1 MARPPK
7 VGLDYFPLDVNFLN
21 DLKTKK
27 IVRSYGAQAVAV
39 ALNVFINIYRDNGYY
54 AECDDDFIFLIAD
67 ELKLDEEYAKKVI
80 EKMVEVDF
88 FDKNLYENN
97 KILTSIGIQN
107 RYILASGRR
116 VRSKI
121 NPVYDLINP
130 KKEEFMLTETE
141 FMYTETQ
148 ENEGLCIQ
156 KYAKEKKRKEKKRK
170 EIEVVSDNEIENLAD
185 EPATTT
191 AQKQISDVLNFY
203 ENHFGMLSDYI
214 RQSILK
220 WCNDLNPALV
230 KRALEIS
237 VEDNVLKFR
246 YANAILVDWAHKGID
261 TLEKALAEGNA
272 RQRAKQNN
280 YNRPRGYVE
289 SVPSWANNPKQTQ
302 LPKQPTQID
311 ETTKNDLAEQIARL
325 KTSKGATNEN

>member
-27 IVRSYGAQAVAV
+27 IVRSYGASAVAV

-67 ELKLDEEYAKKVI
+67 ELKLDEEYTKNVI
-80 EKMVEVDF
+80 KKMVEVDF
-88 FDKNLYENN
+88 FDKNLYENY

-107 RYILASGRR
+107 RYVLASGRR
-116 VRSKI
+116 VRTKI
-121 NPVYDLINP
+121 NEVYDLINP
-130 KKEEFMLTETE
+130 KKEEFLPTETE

-148 ENEGLCIQ
+148 ENESLCIQ
-156 KYAKEKKRKEKKRK
+156 KYTKEKKRKEKKRK
-170 EIEVVSDNEIENLAD
+170 EIEVVSNNEIENLAD

-246 YANAILVDWAHKGID
+246 YANAIMVDWAHKGID

-280 YNRPRGYVE
+280 YNRPQGFVE
-289 SVPSWANNPKQTQ
+289 KVPDWANRPQSS
-302 LPKQPTQID
+302 KQPTQMD
-311 ETTKNDLAEQIARL
+311 EITKNDLAKQIAKL
-325 KTSKGATNEN
+325 KTSKGAKNE